1 MGTKGKQ
8 ERPFVFGVLFV
19 VSMQFPCQSNARCNQ
34 LFDPGAPTTLSTPL
48 VLHLPHAS
56 TAIPAAALAD
66 YCVPPHVLSHELA
79 RLTDWYTDELFGD
92 RFAPEQIVRAPV
104 SRLVVDVERFAD
116 DADEPCARLG
126 MGAVYVSTS
135 DGAPLRRVSAERRVE
150 LLEAHYWPH
159 HRALDLAAQ
168 ASLEEFGRCI
178 IMDAHS
184 FPTIPLRTQRDFGVA
199 PEIGIGTD
207 PTHTSPALRDFAVT
221 FFQDR
226 GFSTGVDTPF
236 SGTMVP
242 NAHYQQ
248 DARVQSIMIEVRR
261 DLYLDEATTERGPG
275 FGRVQAVLTEFRV
288 GLEALSM
295 AG

>member
-1 MGTKGKQ
+1 M
-8 ERPFVFGVLFV
+8 FLVLLV
-19 VSMQFPCQSNARCNQ
+19 VEMQFPNLSNALCKQ
-34 LFDPGAPTTLSTPL
+34 PFDPGARTTPSTPL

-56 TAIPAAALAD
+56 TVIPAAALED
-66 YCVPPHVLSHELA
+66 YCVPPDVLRHELA

-92 RFAPEQIVRAPV
+92 RFAPEQIVRAHV

-126 MGAVYVSTS
+126 MGAVYISTT
-135 DGAPLRRVSAERRVE
+135 DGTPLRRVSAERRVE
-150 LLEAHYWPH
+150 LMEAHYWPH
-159 HRALDLAAQ
+159 HRALDSAAR
-168 ASLEEFGRCI
+168 ASLEAFGRCI
-178 IMDAHS
+178 IVDAHS
-184 FPTIPLRTQRDFGVA
+184 FPTTPLRTQRDFGVA

-207 PTHTSPALRDFAVT
+207 PTHTSPALRDFAVA
-221 FFQDR
+221 FFQHH

-242 NAHYQQ
+242 NAYYQQ
-248 DARVQSIMIEVRR
+248 DTRVQSIMIEVRR

-275 FGRVQAVLTEFRV
+275 FRRVQAVLTEFRV